1 MLKYEDP
8 RLSRRNFIRTGVT
21 TLAGLSVLPAA
32 KSFGSGPGGTAPA
45 AAGTTVALVKTM
57 DRKKGVADA
66 LALLDLPSPRG
77 KRVLVKPNFNSADP
91 TPGST
96 HNDTLAQIVTEM
108 KTRGA
113 SSLVVGERSGPPVT
127 RKVMEEKGVLEMAE
141 TLGFDI
147 VNFEELAES
156 DWVPFNPP
164 GNHWEGGFSIP
175 RPVVDS
181 EYTVSTCCLKTH
193 AHGGVF
199 TMSLKLAVG
208 LTPKSLMRQLH
219 RSPDQRKMIAEI
231 NQGYTPALVV
241 MDGVE
246 AFVDGGPSQGK
257 KVDAGVFVA
266 GTDRVAVD
274 AVGLAVLQDLGSNPA
289 VMDTKIFEQEQI
301 SRAVELGLGVGRPDL
316 IRIVAAGA
324 AGKAYAERLKE
335 ILLKG

>member
-1 MLKYEDP
+1 MHDDDSSQVTRRDFLK
-8 RLSRRNFIRTGVT
+8 TGVT
-21 TLAGLSVLPAA
+21 TLAGLSVWPAA
-32 KSFGSGPGGTAPA
+32 KSSGSGLGGMVSA

-66 LALLDLPSPRG
+66 LALLDLPSPKG

-108 KTRGA
+108 KKRGA

-127 RKVMEEKGVLEMAE
+127 RKVMEEKGVLDLAK

-181 EYTVSTCCLKTH
+181 EYTVATCCLKTH
-193 AHGGVF
+193 AYGGVF

-219 RSPDQRKMIAEI
+219 RSPEQRKMIAEI
-231 NQGYTPALVV
+231 NQGYAPALVIL
-241 MDGVE
+241 DGVE
-246 AFVDGGPSQGK
+246 AFVDGGPSQG
-257 KVDAGVFVA
+257 
-266 GTDRVAVD
+266 T
-274 AVGLAVLQDLGSNPA
+274 
-289 VMDTKIFEQEQI
+289 
-301 SRAVELGLGVGRPDL
+301 RAIG
-316 IRIVAAGA
+316 VAAQALG
-324 AGKAYAERLKE
+324 
-335 ILLKG
+335 